1 MDNIKIFENF
11 DIYWNAWNVLM
22 FLVYVPHT
30 GSLWSIPLS
39 CGERVSVLDPV
50 VLQM

>member
-1 MDNIKIFENF
+1 MDNIKICENF
-11 DIYWNAWNVLM
+11 DIYWNAWNILM
-22 FLVYVPHT
+22 FLVNAAYT

-39 CGERVSVLDPV
+39 CRERVSVLDPV